1 MSRALLLMN
10 WDPRR
15 QNGKAP
21 WPRRYDRR
29 LERRRWRRIHQEDLC
44 QAFGLP
50 PSRKYES
57 EGGPGV
63 RQIAELIRNQ
73 SIDPQRDVESFA
85 EALAFNWL
93 IAGTDAHAKNYS
105 LLLGPKGSRPAGTV
119 L

>member
-1 MSRALLLMN
+1 MSRALLLMS

-73 SIDPQRDVESFA
+73 SIDPQRDVES
-85 EALAFNWL
+85 LRRRWPL
-93 IAGTDAHAKNYS
+93 T
-105 LLLGPKGSRPAGTV
+105 GSSQEPMPTPRTTRCF
-119 L
+119 